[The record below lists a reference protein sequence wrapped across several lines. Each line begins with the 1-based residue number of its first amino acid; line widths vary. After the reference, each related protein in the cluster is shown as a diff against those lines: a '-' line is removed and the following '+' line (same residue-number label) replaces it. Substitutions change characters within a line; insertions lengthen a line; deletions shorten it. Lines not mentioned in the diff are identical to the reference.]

1 MSSNLMFSNERIKA
15 AHLSNVGLRIGPTG
29 TSKTRTWPSV
39 AKGAASIRIRSGQ
52 AQVPIYSC
60 TVISG
65 VSSNGSRGTE
75 SVTSHSTS
83 RSLQHNLLG
92 HPICAGSRYVAGCS
106 PLFPA
111 EHPLQSLFPPREWAV
126 RLPAFIL
133 CVGLAA
139 IGSFIGMVMVKE
151 GRKQRQ
157 KLLARQA

>member
-1 MSSNLMFSNERIKA
+1 MGTPDKA
-15 AHLSNVGLRIGPTG
+15 L
-29 TSKTRTWPSV
+29 
-39 AKGAASIRIRSGQ
+39 GAAM
-52 AQVPIYSC
+52 
-60 TVISG
+60 
-65 VSSNGSRGTE
+65 
-75 SVTSHSTS
+75 
-83 RSLQHNLLG
+83 LL
-92 HPICAGSRYVAGCS
+92 VAAFVFVYYTTWAILL